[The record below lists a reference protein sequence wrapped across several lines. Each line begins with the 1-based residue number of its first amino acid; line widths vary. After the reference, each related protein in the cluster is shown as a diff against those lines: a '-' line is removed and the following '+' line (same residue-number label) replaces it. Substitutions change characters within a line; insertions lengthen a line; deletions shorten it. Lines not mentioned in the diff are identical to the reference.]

1 MRTVR
6 VLQKFDEANG
16 LRYKNYFSMVVP
28 HNRTVEELLREQERY
43 IVNGY
48 CTTADPDDAIWTHK
62 PVPVDFDLQ
71 AAKSMFE
78 SAALKCLSDHDYC
91 PSFESDPAY
100 PDGRYKEPAIRAAW
114 MVFIER
120 ESGEMEDQLKLEQR
134 LGAKEAAQYTPNV
147 GQVLDA
153 VRLKQIDETN
163 KPVELPKMPPHR
175 TPLEIDGWDE
185 CIEAIKELGPLY
197 TSPFGLAQ
205 KYDDVLL
212 PFIGLMRHELHA
224 NSHKGDRRA
233 WLCMGH
239 NQSILEGYHHMAK
252 LANAVR
258 DGNLAGIREHTA
270 DVANI
275 AMMIADIHGAW
286 NCESEQ
292 AEHEAQALGLRS

>member
-1 MRTVR
+1 MNDKQEGVR
-6 VLQKFDEANG
+6 DTPETAKINVQWDL
-16 LRYKNYFSMVVP
+16 YKASGKWAYGGVVELEVRN
-28 HNRTVEELLREQERY
+28 HHWYSDEELLSMIAANQKEVHAQTIAGRGYHAVIKETEAGMNNPDYKGFLCRMIPQED
-43 IVNGY
+43 IG
-48 CTTADPDDAIWTHK
+48 
-62 PVPVDFDLQ
+62 
-71 AAKSMFE
+71 
-78 SAALKCLSDHDYC
+78 
-91 PSFESDPAY
+91 
-100 PDGRYKEPAIRAAW
+100 
-114 MVFIER
+114 
-120 ESGEMEDQLKLEQR
+120 
-134 LGAKEAAQYTPNV
+134 QYRPNV

-239 NQSILEGYHHMAK
+239 NQSILEAYHHVAK